1 MPYKTNSPQNMNAKN
16 FHFYFLILV
25 AVACTKP
32 LHLFGTR
39 RSEALEQCPSTNQCL
54 TTRKQSATNV
64 GSCQT
69 DLARNPGIGRKNGTT
84 DTLIYYARKIFNA
97 CRNNYINTKQYKD
110 GIDYM
115 DSIGNHPLIREH
127 CPHELLSFK
136 AGLNQLYGNNRKLSD
151 WQKTTSSY
159 RSVPVP
165 MTLSGRQKS

>member
-1 MPYKTNSPQNMNAKN
+1 MNAKKLS
-16 FHFYFLILV
+16 FLLLILV
-25 AVACTKP
+25 AVACTN
-32 LHLFGTR
+32 
-39 RSEALEQCPSTNQCL
+39 RSTSSEQDEMRHWNNVLQQINALLLENKA
-54 TTRKQSATNV
+54 R
-64 GSCQT
+64 QT
-69 DLARNPGIGRKNGTT
+69 LDLAKQTLPEILESAEKNGTT

-97 CRNNYINTKQYKD
+97 CGNNYINTKQYKD

-136 AGLNQLYGNNRKLSD
+136 ANCMAITRKLSD